1 MKIAVVGTGYVGLVT
16 GACFADLGNIVT
28 CVDVDR
34 EKISQLQKGHV
45 PIFEPGLE
53 EIIHRNRGGR
63 LSFTLDLAR
72 AVQSADFLFIAVS
85 TPPGKD
91 GEADI
96 ANVKAVARGIAKSLN
111 RYKII
116 INKSTVPIGMGD
128 IVTQIIIK
136 HGRKDVSFDVVSNP
150 EFLREG
156 SAVADLLR
164 PERVVIGA
172 TRRTAAQKVAE
183 IYKPL
188 HCPILIT
195 DLKSAEMIKYASNA
209 FLATKISFV
218 NEIANLC
225 DKVGADVLQVT
236 RGMSYDSRIGPQFLN
251 AGLGFGGSCFPKDVS
266 ALVHIGKT
274 NGCPFRILPSVLSV
288 NVHQRTL
295 FLQKTVKAVGHL
307 KGKTLAVWGLSFK
320 PNTDDLREAPAL
332 TLIPALRAK
341 GARLKIYDPVAMGKA
356 KGLFKN
362 VKYCKTPYEA
372 AQGVDAVLVLTDWN
386 EFKQIDFQKL
396 KQAVRQPVL
405 VDGRNMYDP
414 QEMAEKGFAYHGMG
428 RGGSHHLLTTVRSR
442 QSAVRS
448 EGRF

>member
-16 GACFADLGNIVT
+16 GACFAELGNMVT

-34 EKISQLQKGHV
+34 EKIGRLKKGQV

-53 EIIHRNRGGR
+53 EIIRRNRRNR
-63 LSFTLDLAR
+63 LSFSTDLSK
-72 AVQSADFLFIAVS
+72 AVQSSDFIFIAVS
-85 TPPGKD
+85 TPAGKS

-96 ANVKAVARGIAKSLN
+96 SSVKAVALGIAKAIN
-111 RYKII
+111 KYKII

-136 HGRKDVSFDVVSNP
+136 NGPKDVSFDVVSNP

-195 DLKSAEMIKYASNA
+195 DVKSAEMIKYASNA
-209 FLATKISFV
+209 FLATKISYI

-225 DKVGADVLQVT
+225 DQVGADILQVT
-236 RGMSYDSRIGPQFLN
+236 RGMSYDSRIGGQFFN
-251 AGLGFGGSCFPKDVS
+251 SGLGFGGSCFPKDVA
-266 ALVHIGKT
+266 ALVHMGKA
-274 NGCPFRILPSVLSV
+274 NRYPFRILPNVLAV
-288 NVHQRTL
+288 NEYQRRL
-295 FLQKTVKAVGHL
+295 FVQKVKKAVGSL
-307 KGKTLAVWGLSFK
+307 RGKTLGIWGLSFK
-320 PNTDDLREAPAL
+320 PNTDDLRDAPSLTILPAL
-332 TLIPALRAK
+332 IAGGAKLRA
-341 GARLKIYDPVAMGKA
+341 YDPVAMGKA
-356 KGLFKN
+356 RKVFKK
-362 VKYCKTPYEA
+362 VSFCKNPYEA
-372 AQGVDAVLVLTDWN
+372 AQGADAVLLLTDWN

-396 KQAVRQPVL
+396 KAVVRQTIL
-405 VDGRNMYDP
+405 VDGRNMYES
-414 QEMAEKGFAYHGMG
+414 QEMAEKGFEYHGMG
-428 RGGSHHLLTTVRSR
+428 RGEVI
-442 QSAVRS
+442 Q
-448 EGRF
+448 F

>member
-16 GACFADLGNIVT
+16 GACFADLGNVVT
-28 CVDVDR
+28 CVDVDQ
-34 EKISQLQKGHV
+34 EKVRQLKKGHV

-53 EIIHRNRGGR
+53 EIIGRNRGGR
-63 LSFTLDLAR
+63 LSFTTDLAR
-72 AVQSADFLFIAVS
+72 AVQSSDFIFIAVS

-96 ANVKAVARGIAKSLN
+96 ANVRAVAQGIARSIN

-136 HGRKDVSFDVVSNP
+136 HGPKGVSFDVVSNP

-209 FLATKISFV
+209 FLATKISFI

-236 RGMSYDSRIGPQFLN
+236 RGMSYDSRIGSQFLN
-251 AGLGFGGSCFPKDVS
+251 AGLGFGGSCFPKDVA

-274 NGCPFRILPSVLSV
+274 NGYPFRILPNVLSV
-288 NVHQRTL
+288 NDHQRAL
-295 FLQKTVKAVGHL
+295 FVQKTQKAVGNL
-307 KGKTLAVWGLSFK
+307 RGKTLAVWGLSFK

-332 TLIPALRAK
+332 SIVPALKSK
-341 GARLKIYDPVAMGKA
+341 GARLKIYDPAAMGKA
-356 KGLFKN
+356 KPLFKN
-362 VKYCKTPYEA
+362 VKYCKSPYEA
-372 AQGVDAVLVLTDWN
+372 AQGADAVLVLTDWN
-386 EFKQIDFQKL
+386 EFQQIDFLKL

-428 RGGSHHLLTTVRSR
+428 RGEV
-442 QSAVRS
+442 AA
-448 EGRF
+448 F

>member
-16 GACFADLGNIVT
+16 GACFADLGNQVT
-28 CVDVDR
+28 CVDVDK
-34 EKISQLQKGHV
+34 EKVRRLKAGHV
-45 PIFEPGLE
+45 PIYEPGLE
-53 EIIHRNRGGR
+53 EIIHRNRGSR
-63 LSFTLDLAR
+63 LTFTTDLAK
-72 AVQSADFLFIAVS
+72 AVQVSDFIFIAVS
-85 TPPGKD
+85 TPPGKG

-96 ANVKAVARGIAKSLN
+96 SNVKAVALGIAKAIN

-136 HGRKDVSFDVVSNP
+136 HGPKDVSFDVVSNP

-156 SAVADLLR
+156 SAVSDLLR
-164 PERVVIGA
+164 PERIVIGA

-188 HCPILIT
+188 HSPILIT

-209 FLATKISFV
+209 FLATKISYI

-236 RGMSYDSRIGPQFLN
+236 RGMSYDSRIGGQFFN
-251 AGLGFGGSCFPKDVS
+251 SGLGFGGSCFPKDVA

-274 NGCPFRILPSVLSV
+274 SGYDFRILPNVLGI
-288 NVHQRTL
+288 NDFQRKL
-295 FLQKTVKAVGHL
+295 FVQKVQKAVGEVR
-307 KGKTLAVWGLSFK
+307 GKTMAVWGLSFK
-320 PNTDDLREAPAL
+320 PNTDDMRESPAL
-332 TLIPALRAK
+332 TIVPSLRAK
-341 GARLKIYDPVAMGKA
+341 GAKLKLYDPVSMGKA

-362 VKYCKTPYEA
+362 VKFAKNPYEA
-372 AQGVDAVLVLTDWN
+372 AQGADAVLVLTDWN

-396 KQAVRQPVL
+396 KGVVRQPL
-405 VDGRNMYDP
+405 IVDGRNMYDP

-428 RGGSHHLLTTVRSR
+428 RGEVST
-442 QSAVRS
+442 
-448 EGRF
+448 F

>member
-16 GACFADLGNIVT
+16 GACFADLGNVVT

-34 EKISQLQKGHV
+34 EKVQRLKKGQI
-45 PIFEPGLE
+45 PIYEPGLE
-53 EIIHRNRGGR
+53 EIIRRNHGSR
-63 LSFTLDLAR
+63 LSFTTDLSK
-72 AVQSADFLFIAVS
+72 AVQSSDFIFIAVS

-96 ANVKAVARGIAKSLN
+96 SNVKAVALGIAKSIHK
-111 RYKII
+111 YKII

-136 HGRKDVSFDVVSNP
+136 HGPKDVSFDVVSNP

-156 SAVADLLR
+156 SAVADLMR

-188 HCPILIT
+188 PCPILIT

-209 FLATKISFV
+209 FLAAKISYI

-225 DKVGADVLQVT
+225 DRVGADIVQVAK
-236 RGMSYDSRIGPQFLN
+236 GMSYDSRIGGQFLN

-266 ALVHIGKT
+266 ALVHIGKA
-274 NGCPFRILPSVLSV
+274 NGSPFRMLTDVLDI
-288 NVHQRTL
+288 NEGQRRL
-295 FLQKTVKAVGHL
+295 FVQKTQKAVGGL

-320 PNTDDLREAPAL
+320 PNTDDMREAPSL
-332 TLIPALRAK
+332 TIVPALKAK
-341 GARLKIYDPVAMGKA
+341 GAKLKIYDPVSMGKA
-356 KGLFKN
+356 REIFRG
-362 VKYCKTPYEA
+362 VKFSKTPYEA
-372 AQGVDAVLVLTDWN
+372 AQGADAVLILTEWN
-386 EFKQIDFQKL
+386 EFKQIDFLKL
-396 KQAVRQPVL
+396 KSVVKQPVL

-414 QEMAEKGFAYHGMG
+414 QEMAERGFVYHGMG
-428 RGGSHHLLTTVRSR
+428 RGELTS
-442 QSAVRS
+442 
-448 EGRF
+448 F